1 MKIYTIGHSN
11 RSMKEFLRLLKKYG
25 IVTIVDVRRFPTSK
39 IDIFKKENMKKWLLA
54 RGIEYLHLEELGGYR
69 GGYEEW
75 MKNRRWKESY
85 ETLKEIASKGRVAIM
100 CAERLPFR
108 CHRRFIAMKLKSDGW
123 EVIHIIDE
131 NKVWEEKRKG

>member
-11 RSMKEFLRLLKKYG
+11 RGMKEFMRLLKKYK
-25 IVTIVDVRRFPTSK
+25 IESIIDVRRFPTSK
-39 IDIFKKENMKKWLLA
+39 IDIFKKENMEKWLSA
-54 RGIEYLHLEELGGYR
+54 ESIEYLHLEELGGYR

-75 MKNRRWKESY
+75 MKNRRWREGY
-85 ETLKEIASKGRVAIM
+85 ETLKEIASKKRVAIM
-100 CAERLPFR
+100 CAEKLPFR

-131 NKVWEEKRKG
+131 NRIWEEKRKD